1 MTLPTIPS
9 SANMGMNLSFRNIF
23 DNYNEM
29 KDRTASPNLQS
40 SKAFSMSSSKSSVT
54 YYVRMENNNDL
65 EDDIN
70 MEPINNS
77 QLLYVTFTEHNNQV
91 STAADS
97 NNNMIQ
103 KYVLINHS
111 ALNSTTTSSLPHV
124 NEDSVINIQLS
135 YNPNRSIEPDL

>member
-1 MTLPTIPS
+1 
-9 SANMGMNLSFRNIF
+9 
-23 DNYNEM
+23 
-29 KDRTASPNLQS
+29 
-40 SKAFSMSSSKSSVT
+40 
-54 YYVRMENNNDL
+54 MENNNDL

-91 STAADS
+91 STAADP

>member
-1 MTLPTIPS
+1 MD
-9 SANMGMNLSFRNIF
+9 LSFRNIF

-29 KDRTASPNLQS
+29 KDRTTFPNLQF

-77 QLLYVTFTEHNNQV
+77 QLLYATLTEHNNQV
-91 STAADS
+91 STAADP
-97 NNNMIQ
+97 NNNMI
-103 KYVLINHS
+103 
-111 ALNSTTTSSLPHV
+111 
-124 NEDSVINIQLS
+124 
-135 YNPNRSIEPDL
+135 